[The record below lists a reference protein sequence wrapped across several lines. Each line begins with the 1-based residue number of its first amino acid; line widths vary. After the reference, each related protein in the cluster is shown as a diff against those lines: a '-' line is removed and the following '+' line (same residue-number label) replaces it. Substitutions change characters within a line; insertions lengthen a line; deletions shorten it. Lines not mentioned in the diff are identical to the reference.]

1 MTMERT
7 TVNFTTVNT
16 WGGLSTA
23 KLGMTA
29 MITPKTMITLTV
41 MITLIDSAGQIA
53 CAALGITH
61 LAQQMF
67 PTSPVPGCPF

>member
-1 MTMERT
+1 
-7 TVNFTTVNT
+7 
-16 WGGLSTA
+16 
-23 KLGMTA
+23 
-29 MITPKTMITLTV
+29 MITLKTMITLTV